1 MKTIETPRTIPIKR
15 DHMLKGTV
23 KELTTIM
30 SDVWLREV
38 EPSSEVIRISPP
50 YLAIQCLVKETVVI
64 VLYNPTIGANI
75 LFATFALTLLTVV
88 KYQFLSPTSTINKG
102 KLAFLTCIA
111 IINNVVV
118 L

>member
-1 MKTIETPRTIPIKR
+1 
-15 DHMLKGTV
+15 MLKGTV

-64 VLYNPTIGANI
+64 VLYNPTVGANI
-75 LFATFALTLLTVV
+75 MFTTL
-88 KYQFLSPTSTINKG
+88 I
-102 KLAFLTCIA
+102 CIS
-111 IINNVVV
+111 
-118 L
+118 LLRG

>member
-64 VLYNPTIGANI
+64 VLYNPTVGANI
-75 LFATFALTLLTVV
+75 MFTTL
-88 KYQFLSPTSTINKG
+88 I
-102 KLAFLTCIA
+102 CIS
-111 IINNVVV
+111 
-118 L
+118 LLRG